1 MIAIIV
7 CGLESK
13 LFSLSKGKSVCECG
27 TRSPFELFWRRLKSY
42 VELVPADPNIPNGI
56 LSTGDNLKCLKRLTA
71 VQTAG
76 AAASV
81 TDSDLEIMP
90 MQN

>member
-1 MIAIIV
+1 MAVVIV
-7 CGLESK
+7 CRSGVK
-13 LFSLSKGKSVCECG
+13 LFLSLKRKVIKV
-27 TRSPFELFWRRLKSY
+27 KSY

-71 VQTAG
+71 VQTG
-76 AAASV
+76 DAACV